1 MLFQFADANLQTY
14 WDANTPQWNRETWLW
29 AITQMKGL
37 ASGLEMIHNFKIR
50 HPLRPDIFHSTVTS
64 RRPQFSGVL
73 QANAEEEKFGRHGD
87 LKPENILFFR
97 RSGLNDPL
105 GILQIADFGLSRFHR
120 LESRSMVDP
129 RVNGSPTYSPPE
141 IYLGELVSRAY
152 DIWSMGC
159 VYLQFVTWLL
169 EGPVGLTDFTNT
181 RMERNDVDVVEDDV
195 FYTPLLLGDV
205 KKAEIRS
212 GVRLWIEYLRKSP
225 ACSGFIK
232 DMLDL
237 VQHRML
243 LISTKD
249 RIDAKGLNSTLR
261 GILIQAQED
270 SYLLG
275 RDAPLMATEKLQ
287 NGDTATN
294 GLLY

>member
-1 MLFQFADANLQTY
+1 
-14 WDANTPQWNRETWLW
+14 
-29 AITQMKGL
+29 
-37 ASGLEMIHNFKIR
+37 
-50 HPLRPDIFHSTVTS
+50 
-64 RRPQFSGVL
+64 
-73 QANAEEEKFGRHGD
+73 
-87 LKPENILFFR
+87 
-97 RSGLNDPL
+97 
-105 GILQIADFGLSRFHR
+105 
-120 LESRSMVDP
+120 
-129 RVNGSPTYSPPE
+129 
-141 IYLGELVSRAY
+141 
-152 DIWSMGC
+152 
-159 VYLQFVTWLL
+159 
-169 EGPVGLTDFTNT
+169 
-181 RMERNDVDVVEDDV
+181 MERNDVDVVEDDV